1 MQAERR
7 RRAQAER
14 ERARLEEIAALKSEL
29 AEQLQWALDHRVMIE
44 QAKGILMA
52 REGLDERAA
61 FERLRGYA
69 RSTRQPLEPVAA
81 ELIKG
86 QPLPAPVPSGK
97 PKRRRQR
104 SH

>member
-1 MQAERR
+1 
-7 RRAQAER
+7 
-14 ERARLEEIAALKSEL
+14 
-29 AEQLQWALDHRVMIE
+29 
-44 QAKGILMA
+44 MA

-69 RSTRQPLEPVAA
+69 RSTRQQLKPVAA

-86 QPLPAPVPSGK
+86 QPLPAPAPSGK

>member
-1 MQAERR
+1 VRAGRR
-7 RRAQAER
+7 RSAQTEH

-29 AEQLQWALDHRVMIE
+29 AGQLQWALDRRVMIE

-86 QPLPAPVPSGK
+86 HPLPAPVPSGK
-97 PKRRRQR
+97 PRRRQR